1 MSSRLQDVIRK
12 EGIPTKYW
20 EEGCTHNVPFSVPKL
35 YKKELIKSRYTCG
48 LVLCG
53 SHCI

>member
-1 MSSRLQDVIRK
+1 
-12 EGIPTKYW
+12 
-20 EEGCTHNVPFSVPKL
+20 VPKL

-53 SHCI
+53 SHCIWRLVDILIKDL